1 MIKLTIPTKKKSV
14 LVAMID
20 RGSIGY
26 NTFEASREIFDTCI
40 HSSVSTYENKYGL
53 KVNRKWETVNNR
65 LGTKTRVMR
74 YWLEGES
81 IEKAQ
86 QLVKFWS

>member
-1 MIKLTIPTKKKSV
+1 MPTKYTTKQKNV
-14 LVAMID
+14 LAAMID

-40 HSSVSTYENKYGL
+40 HSSVSTYENRYGL
-53 KVNRKWETVNNR
+53 KVSRRWETVPNR

-74 YWLEGES
+74 YWLEGDS
-81 IEKAQ
+81 VEKAR
-86 QLVKFWS
+86 QLVRMWG